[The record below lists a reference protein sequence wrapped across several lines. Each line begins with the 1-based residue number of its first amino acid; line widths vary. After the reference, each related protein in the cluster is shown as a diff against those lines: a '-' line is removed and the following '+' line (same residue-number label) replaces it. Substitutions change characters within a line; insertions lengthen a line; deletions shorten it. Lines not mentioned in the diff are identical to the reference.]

1 MGHSPKISH
10 ISHAQ
15 AQTRRVFLNHFKQEI
30 ISSCMLFWFSGW
42 AFQPNVKHS
51 IHHWANVK
59 LRSKIN
65 AWQEFRFMAG
75 AKCKARPFQK
85 EKQEKPGTLK
95 SLKPGTHRMSTTQ
108 TSSRKSARRRENI
121 RRRSRT
127 RIYRWPAVS
136 TPPARCTTRLPSL
149 LVLPQNFRPRWKIL
163 KIRLLFGKVS
173 YR

>member
-1 MGHSPKISH
+1 
-10 ISHAQ
+10 
-15 AQTRRVFLNHFKQEI
+15 
-30 ISSCMLFWFSGW
+30 MLFSIWFSGW

-85 EKQEKPGTLK
+85 RSRINHAKPLK

-108 TSSRKSARRRENI
+108 TSSRKSVRRRENI

-173 YR
+173 YP